1 MKRWFDKIYLGLIIF
16 LMIIAIYGAVTRT
29 LSYDKVLLILILC
42 NVSYLKIKGG

>member
-16 LMIIAIYGAVTRT
+16 LMIIAIYGAVTMT

-42 NVSYLKIKGG
+42 NVSYLNQGEE